1 MSGPMTEKPDSPAM
15 FANSPGESAMFEPW
29 VENSEA
35 GGDAREYSRPGE
47 RHCIYRFHQ
56 FDPVYFAR
64 DPRIMVQTLG

>member
-1 MSGPMTEKPDSPAM
+1 
-15 FANSPGESAMFEPW
+15 MFEPW